1 MQPKR
6 TLALKRQKYH
16 GRKENKER
24 ATILCSDADGSEHL
38 HPVIVSKSEKL
49 YCLKG

>member
-6 TLALKRQKYH
+6 ILALKRQTE
-16 GRKENKER
+16 GPWNEEV
-24 ATILCSDADGSEHL
+24 TILCSDADGSENL
-38 HPVIVSKSEKL
+38 HPVIVSKFEKP